1 MFSQDFRPEVAC
13 PPIRNWVPLQH
24 DSTKGSCMY
33 MSNEPLTFNDL
44 PQVVAELR
52 DEMSGMKALLL
63 NLQNR
68 PTQQREN
75 RHRPV
80 TPEQVAEYTN
90 IPLATIYQK
99 LANREIPGSK
109 PGKRWVIY
117 LDEIDKWL
125 EANRKNPIPLTDE
138 EQNAAIFAS
147 HKRKPNKSS
156 WQTDPIVEPSKK
168 VNAANATTS
177 KPKAIAETDITPP
190 TADAANDVV
199 VSDESK
205 DSNERTYSTASNST
219 VAFDDFN
226 ANDAT
231 SSFDRL
237 KVIYKKVGNNESQAF
252 GVWQQLSES
261 ERTAAFAH
269 TQRLQG
275 DLSSRSY
282 LYVYLRDKEWMMAM

>member
-1 MFSQDFRPEVAC
+1 MIKDQ
-13 PPIRNWVPLQH
+13 I
-24 DSTKGSCMY
+24 
-33 MSNEPLTFNDL
+33 TFNDL

-52 DEMSGMKALLL
+52 DEVSGMKALLL

-138 EQNAAIFAS
+138 EQNAAILAS

-156 WQTDPIVEPSKK
+156 WNDEGLAQRSQPIV
-168 VNAANATTS
+168 
-177 KPKAIAETDITPP
+177 KP
-190 TADAANDVV
+190 
-199 VSDESK
+199 
-205 DSNERTYSTASNST
+205 
-219 VAFDDFN
+219 FD
-226 ANDAT
+226 
-231 SSFDRL
+231 
-237 KVIYKKVGNNESQAF
+237 
-252 GVWQQLSES
+252 
-261 ERTAAFAH
+261 
-269 TQRLQG
+269 G
-275 DLSSRSY
+275 D
-282 LYVYLRDKEWMMAM
+282 KI